1 MDKSAC
7 FLCLSFQLIAAGR
20 FLHCLRTP
28 VCTNIGKNLRRIGK
42 QFIKEHSKAV
52 EHIVLSRQDIGLS
65 CSVPVK
71 GGIEHCFRI
80 VAVRIEVCPLSLS
93 LEAGSDGIVANL
105 FFFAAFRQIVISVH
119 QVFDDAHHLY
129 NEFPVR
135 ILCVAAL
142 LQLFR
147 ILVKAFDTFFFCP
160 CKRLLI
166 FCLIIDAFCH
176 TADDLYL
183 IYGFHT
189 HSKVFLDECRINDGS
204 ADPHTDGTDLQI
216 RFSSHGRSSNR
227 GTCKSQQLFFYIL
240 RNLRVARF
248 TNIMSVNTECRQA
261 LLRMSSQD

>member
-7 FLCLSFQLIAAGR
+7 FLCLSFQLIAACR
-20 FLHCLRTP
+20 FLHCLRAP
-28 VCTNIGKNLRRIGK
+28 VCTNVCKNLRGIGK
-42 QFIKEHSKAV
+42 QLVEQHSKAV
-52 EHIVLSRQDIGLS
+52 EYIVLGREDIGLS

-71 GGIEHCFRI
+71 GGVEHCFRI
-80 VAVRIEVCPLSLS
+80 VTVGIEVCPLSLS

-105 FFFAAFRQIVISVH
+105 FFFAALRQIVVSVH
-119 QVFDDAHHLY
+119 QVLDDAHHLY

-147 ILVKAFDTFFFCP
+147 ILVKAFNTFFFCP

-166 FCLIIDAFCH
+166 FSLIIDAFCH

-189 HSKVFLDECRINDGS
+189 HAKIFLDKCRINDGS
-204 ADPHTDGTDLQI
+204 ADSHTDGTDLQI
-216 RFSSHGRSSNR
+216 RFSSHGRGSHR
-227 GTCKSQQLFFYIL
+227 GTRESQQLFFYVF
-240 RNLRVARF
+240 RNLGVTRF
-248 TNIMSVNTECRQA
+248 TYIMSVNTECRQA